1 MRLKVYSG
9 PLGNLREPPF
19 DGDEMNLHMPQDPE
33 AESELKNLAAVPYQI
48 ISPGNNA
55 PIIGIY
61 QDSMLGSYRF
71 TRENIS
77 FSHKEAMN
85 LLMMFDRVNPAALT
99 GGKSVNDRISNF
111 EVMSQILPPL
121 SIKVKNKQFDGEKEN
136 IAESNNV
143 VEIKDGHY
151 LRGQMDKGILGSGTK
166 GLIHRVCNS
175 FGNMASAKFIDDL
188 QNIVTEYMKQS
199 SFSVG
204 ISDLITSATTNA
216 KIISIITDKKT
227 DVKKLIDQVQVGIFE
242 NNSGKTNEEEF
253 ETKIN
258 NILGKAQSE
267 AGREALK
274 NLSKDNRF
282 VIMFNAG
289 SKGTEINIQ
298 QMTACL
304 GQQNVDGKRIPYGF
318 EHRTLPHY
326 TKYDDSPVAR
336 GFVESSYINGLSP
349 QEVFFHAM
357 GGRIGLID
365 TAVKSVVSNTP
376 IIIIENGEPRYVEIG
391 KWIDN
396 QLDNCATPEDIQH
409 FTERRMEL
417 LNTANIYIPTTDEN
431 GIVTWGEVTAVTR
444 HDPGTELYE
453 IKTSGGRSVIVTESK
468 SLLIWNSVA
477 KKLVETLTPEI
488 KVGDCVPVTAELC
501 EPPIIKESIDMSV
514 YLPKTK
520 YIYGT
525 EFNTAI
531 QMMEHAMEERS
542 KIPDGW
548 WEENNGLNFVLPY
561 VKKASLQRTLIRSNT
576 DNIKSGFIY
585 PYHAARKGTSISDH
599 FELNEE
605 NGIFIG
611 LFLAEG
617 NAFRN
622 TVTITN
628 MNDDIIAFMK
638 NWFEKKNI
646 CSTERRRINKI
657 GGTTRT
663 ITGNSSILA
672 TFITKLVGSGAANK
686 YVPTEAFIAPRAFVK
701 GLLNGYYSGDGTI
714 GKNSVEVGSASSRL
728 IEGISMLCSRFGIF
742 GKVFKTQLKSNN
754 LGTQNIKPTYRL
766 SIRAQWG
773 QKFAETISLIDDKKM
788 KKMSGIKWNTN
799 HRNFETYNDI
809 VLDKIVEINIVGV
822 EKYPKVYDLTIPSTL
837 NFGLANGLQVRDT
850 STTGYIQRRL
860 IKGMEDLMVNY
871 DMTVRSSKGKV
882 VQFSYG
888 DDGIDTIKVENQE
901 IPIVEMT
908 MQDIYAHFNVPED
921 DKGKSKALSGMFVK
935 SALTRQKK
943 QEAELNEKCKKYTD
957 YMIENRSKIIKN
969 IFNYKS
975 DKVVRLPV
983 AFMHIIQ
990 NVMGQQNVNPNS
1002 LVDITML
1009 EAFDLIEETFDNLL
1023 KIQYAK
1029 PTELFRV
1036 MYFYYLSPKDL
1047 LLNKRFNKKA
1057 LDILMQTIV
1066 LDYKR
1071 SIVAPG
1077 EMVGMIA
1084 AQSIGEP
1091 TTQMSQPF
1099 CEHIRCAKINKNT
1112 KMISMVSGPIG
1123 ELCDAVIEANPDY
1136 TFNTGHV
1143 DSVETLLDTLEDEYY
1158 IIGVDAQEKTHW
1170 NKISHVSRHPV
1181 NGNLMTC
1188 TTKSGRK
1195 VTTTLSHSHLVR
1207 DNQTVV
1213 PIVGADLKE
1222 GMRIPVAK
1230 HIDNTFVNEFVKI
1243 GSQDC
1248 KLDYLFGWFVGAY
1261 LAEGNVTKYSV
1272 CITNI
1277 SEHFI
1282 NQTKQ
1287 FAARF
1292 DKTCNVNKRQGEYGP
1307 STQTSFSCKHVAELL
1322 LSTCGTGSFVKI
1334 VPNFAFLAPL
1344 EFKAG
1349 LIQAYMDGDGNFQSD
1364 EKHHQI
1370 RCCSRSKQL
1379 SKDMALMLNYFDI
1392 FASIKENFVRGSPI
1406 YNLSISAKYAK
1417 QYEDKIGSLVH
1428 ADKLM
1433 NLVKYCER
1441 TDAINLS
1448 DEIDKITGLGEIIA
1462 KCGKVLKLP
1471 GQSRNYGRWAK
1482 KESIGRRTLEKYI
1495 EVFETS
1501 ENVELISEELR
1512 ILKQAAS
1519 SGVIWDE
1526 IVNIEIIVPDQS
1538 EYVYDFTVPA
1548 NQTFMTD
1555 YGVIVH
1561 NTLNSVTY
1569 ETEIIVRDREGRIK
1583 KTQIGDFI
1591 ENKIKVAT
1599 KTEYYKDKDTTY
1611 SEVDDYYE
1619 IPSCTEDGEMLWKR
1633 IEAVTKHPV
1642 INTDGTNVM
1651 LKITTKEQ
1659 REVIVTKAKGILKLV
1674 NGKIIGITGEELNV
1688 GDYLPVSKMQVDFA
1702 ETKELD
1708 LRTILSPTE
1717 YIYSSEIEKAKAVM
1731 TEHHWWSKHQGSTFT
1746 LPYKRSDTFVAKVS
1760 EKLRPGCKTK
1770 TTFAPGCV
1778 YMLQSNFND
1787 YQIPENLPLDYNL
1800 GYLVGAYAAE
1810 GCMNRFQVS
1819 IANNVNS
1826 YFAPILEFCEKHHLT
1841 TKIYKVEDKNQKGWT
1856 SQDIRIYSTVLCRL
1870 LEHFCG
1876 KLSHNKFVSNEII
1889 FSNKECLLGFMD
1901 AYIGGDGCVNTNS
1914 KQIGHSPDISMASVS
1929 KELLMD
1935 VQQILNILGVYSKI
1949 YKPKKMETNNRG
1961 SKDIKQIYQL
1971 FVRNKQSQ
1979 KLASMLNIK
1988 LDYKQENLKKILAH
2002 DFKYEYCHS
2011 DTMVPNE
2018 IDGQIVM
2025 IPRDKMTNCFDTY
2038 FDKVISIE
2046 EVSNTTNYAYDLTIS
2061 DTRNFNIYNGL
2072 ANRDTFHFAGVASK
2086 SNVTRGVPRIE
2097 EILSLSASLKNPSL
2111 TVYLKPEE
2119 ETDRDKASTIQYM
2132 LEHTR
2137 LEEIVKSIEICF
2149 DPDDLNTLIDEDK
2162 NTMAQYREFETM
2174 VAECLNSPVEE
2185 EQGDKSKW
2193 IIRIIMDPEVM
2204 LEKNITMDD
2213 VNFTL
2218 NNTYKDEISCV
2229 YSDYNADKL
2238 VFRIR
2243 MKNIIDNAK
2252 SRSQKKAKLN
2262 PLDQSDQIYI
2272 LKNFQDTLLNNI
2284 VLRGVKNINKV
2295 ILRKIK
2301 DNLVEKAGAY
2311 IKKDIWVLD
2320 TIGTNMLDVLGL
2332 DYIDPNRTF
2341 SNDIIEIYHVLGME
2355 AARFALYN
2363 ELAEVLEF
2371 DGAYVN
2377 AHHMALLCD
2386 RMTFNYKMVSIFRH
2400 GINNDDIGPIA
2411 KASFEETPE
2420 MFLKAA
2426 RHAELDTM
2434 RGISANVMCGQEG
2447 LYGTAS
2453 FQVVLDINEMIN
2465 LDEKYKY
2472 ECKADED
2479 IIEESLFAGLSEKE
2493 EVCSKRQLEI
2503 DTNVSNL
2510 KMEEMGND
2518 NDYDPFA

>member
-1 MRLKVYSG
+1 M
-9 PLGNLREPPF
+9 
-19 DGDEMNLHMPQDPE
+19 EMNLHMAQDPE
-33 AESELKNLAAVPYQI
+33 AESELRNLAAVPYQI

-71 TRENIS
+71 TREAIN
-77 FSHKEAMN
+77 FTHKEAMN
-85 LLMMFDRVNPAALT
+85 LLMMFDRVNPAALI
-99 GGKSVNDRISNF
+99 GGKSINDRVSNF
-111 EVMSQILPPL
+111 EVLSQILPPL

-175 FGNMASAKFIDDL
+175 FGNMAASKFIDDL

-199 SFSVG
+199 AFSVG

-216 KIISIITDKKT
+216 KIISIITDKKA
-227 DVKKLIDQVQVGIFE
+227 DVKKLIDQVQVGVFE

-365 TAVKSVVSNTP
+365 TAVK
-376 IIIIENGEPRYVEIG
+376 
-391 KWIDN
+391 
-396 QLDNCATPEDIQH
+396 
-409 FTERRMEL
+409 
-417 LNTANIYIPTTDEN
+417 
-431 GIVTWGEVTAVTR
+431 
-444 HDPGTELYE
+444 
-453 IKTSGGRSVIVTESK
+453 
-468 SLLIWNSVA
+468 
-477 KKLVETLTPEI
+477 
-488 KVGDCVPVTAELC
+488 
-501 EPPIIKESIDMSV
+501 
-514 YLPKTK
+514 
-520 YIYGT
+520 
-525 EFNTAI
+525 
-531 QMMEHAMEERS
+531 
-542 KIPDGW
+542 
-548 WEENNGLNFVLPY
+548 
-561 VKKASLQRTLIRSNT
+561 
-576 DNIKSGFIY
+576 
-585 PYHAARKGTSISDH
+585 
-599 FELNEE
+599 
-605 NGIFIG
+605 
-611 LFLAEG
+611 
-617 NAFRN
+617 
-622 TVTITN
+622 
-628 MNDDIIAFMK
+628 
-638 NWFEKKNI
+638 
-646 CSTERRRINKI
+646 
-657 GGTTRT
+657 
-663 ITGNSSILA
+663 
-672 TFITKLVGSGAANK
+672 
-686 YVPTEAFIAPRAFVK
+686 
-701 GLLNGYYSGDGTI
+701 
-714 GKNSVEVGSASSRL
+714 
-728 IEGISMLCSRFGIF
+728 
-742 GKVFKTQLKSNN
+742 
-754 LGTQNIKPTYRL
+754 
-766 SIRAQWG
+766 
-773 QKFAETISLIDDKKM
+773 
-788 KKMSGIKWNTN
+788 
-799 HRNFETYNDI
+799 
-809 VLDKIVEINIVGV
+809 
-822 EKYPKVYDLTIPSTL
+822 
-837 NFGLANGLQVRDT
+837 T

-871 DMTVRSSKGKV
+871 DMTVRSNKGKV

-888 DDGIDTIKVENQE
+888 DDSIDTIKVENQE

-908 MQDIYAHFNVPED
+908 VQDIYAHFNVPED
-921 DKGKSKALSGMFVK
+921 NKGKSKALSGMFVK

-943 QEAELNEKCKKYTD
+943 QEAQLNETCKKYTD

-1009 EAFDLIEETFDNLL
+1009 EAFDLIEETFDSLL
-1023 KIQYAK
+1023 KIHYAP

-1071 SIVAPG
+1071 AIVAPG

-1091 TTQMSQPF
+1091 TTQMSLPF
-1099 CEHIRCAKINKNT
+1099 CEHIMCVKINKNT

-1123 ELCDAVIEANPDY
+1123 ELCDAVIESNPDY
-1136 TFNTGHV
+1136 TFNTGHA
-1143 DSVETLLDTLEDEYY
+1143 DSVETLLDALEDEYY

-1181 NGNLMTC
+1181 NGNLITC

-1213 PIVGADLKE
+1213 PITGADLKE
-1222 GMRIPVAK
+1222 GMRIPVSK

-1248 KLDYLFGWFVGAY
+1248 KLDYLFGWFIGAY
-1261 LAEGNVTKYSV
+1261 LAEGNVTNYGV
-1272 CITNI
+1272 CITNV

-1282 NQTKQ
+1282 EQTKQ

-1292 DKTCNVNKRQGEYGP
+1292 EKECRVYKRMGEYGP
-1307 STQTSFSCKHVAELL
+1307 STQTSFNCKLIAELL
-1322 LSTCGTGSFVKI
+1322 LSTCGTGSFIKI
-1334 VPNFAFLAPL
+1334 VPDFAFLAPL

-1370 RCCSRSKQL
+1370 RVCSRSKQL
-1379 SKDMALMLNYFDI
+1379 SKDIALMLNYFDI

-1417 QYEDKIGSLVH
+1417 QYEEKIGSLVH

-1433 NLVKYCER
+1433 NLVKYCDR
-1441 TDAINLS
+1441 TDIHNLS
-1448 DEIDKITGLGEIIA
+1448 DDIDKINGLGEIVA
-1462 KCGKVLKLP
+1462 KCRKVLKLP

-1482 KESIGRRTLEKYI
+1482 KDSIGRRTLEKYI

-1501 ENVELISEELR
+1501 ENAELIAEELR

-1526 IVNIEIIVPDQS
+1526 IVNIEIIVPEQS

-1561 NTLNSVTY
+1561 NTLN
-1569 ETEIIVRDREGRIK
+1569 
-1583 KTQIGDFI
+1583 
-1591 ENKIKVAT
+1591 
-1599 KTEYYKDKDTTY
+1599 
-1611 SEVDDYYE
+1611 
-1619 IPSCTEDGEMLWKR
+1619 
-1633 IEAVTKHPV
+1633 
-1642 INTDGTNVM
+1642 
-1651 LKITTKEQ
+1651 
-1659 REVIVTKAKGILKLV
+1659 
-1674 NGKIIGITGEELNV
+1674 
-1688 GDYLPVSKMQVDFA
+1688 
-1702 ETKELD
+1702 
-1708 LRTILSPTE
+1708 
-1717 YIYSSEIEKAKAVM
+1717 
-1731 TEHHWWSKHQGSTFT
+1731 
-1746 LPYKRSDTFVAKVS
+1746 
-1760 EKLRPGCKTK
+1760 
-1770 TTFAPGCV
+1770 
-1778 YMLQSNFND
+1778 
-1787 YQIPENLPLDYNL
+1787 
-1800 GYLVGAYAAE
+1800 
-1810 GCMNRFQVS
+1810 
-1819 IANNVNS
+1819 
-1826 YFAPILEFCEKHHLT
+1826 
-1841 TKIYKVEDKNQKGWT
+1841 
-1856 SQDIRIYSTVLCRL
+1856 
-1870 LEHFCG
+1870 
-1876 KLSHNKFVSNEII
+1876 
-1889 FSNKECLLGFMD
+1889 
-1901 AYIGGDGCVNTNS
+1901 
-1914 KQIGHSPDISMASVS
+1914 
-1929 KELLMD
+1929 
-1935 VQQILNILGVYSKI
+1935 
-1949 YKPKKMETNNRG
+1949 
-1961 SKDIKQIYQL
+1961 
-1971 FVRNKQSQ
+1971 
-1979 KLASMLNIK
+1979 
-1988 LDYKQENLKKILAH
+1988 
-2002 DFKYEYCHS
+2002 
-2011 DTMVPNE
+2011 
-2018 IDGQIVM
+2018 
-2025 IPRDKMTNCFDTY
+2025 
-2038 FDKVISIE
+2038 
-2046 EVSNTTNYAYDLTIS
+2046 
-2061 DTRNFNIYNGL
+2061 
-2072 ANRDTFHFAGVASK
+2072 TFHFAGVASK

-2111 TVYLKPEE
+2111 TVFLKPED
-2119 ETDRDKASTIQYM
+2119 ETDREKAITIQYM

-2174 VAECLNSPVEE
+2174 VAECLETAVEDN
-2185 EQGDKSKW
+2185 QADKSKW

-2341 SNDIIEIYHVLGME
+2341 SNDIIEIFHVLGME

-2386 RMTFNYKMVSIFRH
+2386 RMTFNYKMISIFRH

-2453 FQVVLDINEMIN
+2453 FQVVLDVNEMIN

-2472 ECKADED
+2472 EYKSNED
-2479 IIEESLFAGLSEKE
+2479 IIEETLFSGLGEKE
-2493 EVCSKRQLEI
+2493 EMCSKKQLEI
-2503 DTNVSNL
+2503 ETNVSNI
-2510 KMEEMGND
+2510 KMEEMGKD